1 MKSHRYFILNKPM
14 NMVSQFVSSHQV
26 KLLGNLDF
34 NFPEETHAIG
44 RLDQNSEGLLLLT
57 TNKKITR
64 LLFQGPVPHTRT
76 YLVQVKNTVSPE
88 TVLKLANGIA
98 ISAPNGTQFI
108 TTPCMVKLV
117 NKPAN
122 LFEVGKPL
130 HENVK
135 TSWLQITLTEGK
147 FHQVRKMVA
156 AVNHKCIRL
165 IRTEIENIR
174 IGDLVQTYKRGPR
187 AVTQI
192 GKGELMNSHTN
203 PKCCMYKLPKSDNM
217 IDDLIITGNHSIL
230 VDSYE
235 SREDEQL
242 HIANHGRDA
251 RIEDKRLL
259 LARLSSKFIRLPEG
273 EKYTYYQFSLDN
285 RGNNNFHYGVWA
297 NGVLS
302 ESCSEDVY
310 KTHNLTPLN

>member
-1 MKSHRYFILNKPM
+1 MTSHRYFILNKPM
-14 NMVSQFVSSHQV
+14 NMVSQFVSSHPV
-26 KLLGNLDF
+26 KLLGDLEF

-57 TNKKITR
+57 TNKKVTR
-64 LLFQGPVPHTRT
+64 LLFQGLVPHTRT
-76 YLVQVKNTVSPE
+76 YLVQVKNTVNAE
-88 TVLKLANGIA
+88 TILKLANGIT

-117 NKPAN
+117 PKTTT

-174 IGDLVQTYKRGPR
+174 IGNMQP
-187 AVTQI
+187 
-192 GKGELMNSHTN
+192 GEVIEM
-203 PKCCMYKLPKSDNM
+203 
-217 IDDLIITGNHSIL
+217 
-230 VDSYE
+230 
-235 SREDEQL
+235 DEPT
-242 HIANHGRDA
+242 
-251 RIEDKRLL
+251 
-259 LARLSSKFIRLPEG
+259 F
-273 EKYTYYQFSLDN
+273 FSL
-285 RGNNNFHYGVWA
+285 
-297 NGVLS
+297 
-302 ESCSEDVY
+302 
-310 KTHNLTPLN
+310 LTL